1 MENRTTTTT
10 ELLQIQRYISKSSKM
25 FFDAEASIKTV
36 MKGLVWRKGAP
47 PLDQGEV
54 QMKGFFEPGG
64 VTTHARR
71 W

>member
-1 MENRTTTTT
+1 
-10 ELLQIQRYISKSSKM
+10 M

-47 PLDQGEV
+47 PLDHGEV